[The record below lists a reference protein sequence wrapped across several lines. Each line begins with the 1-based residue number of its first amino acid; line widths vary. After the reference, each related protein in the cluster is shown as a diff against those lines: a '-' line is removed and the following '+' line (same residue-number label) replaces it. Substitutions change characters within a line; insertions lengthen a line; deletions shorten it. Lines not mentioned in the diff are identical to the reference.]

1 MNTEIIK
8 TWNYQNLKNWLKDPS
23 TQEGWDYDFKSNI
36 PDRRDNEGKKRLRQ
50 VFCSFANSKGGLIF
64 FGVSDN
70 KSINGLPYDQN
81 FQTKVNNIVSR
92 KILPPIDKWLLFH
105 TIQVSNKKKYVH
117 IVQVNESFYTDK
129 PHMTGCLVY
138 IRENGRCKPIE
149 NGLELRRI
157 FLLEDNFYPEYIK
170 PIQEILKKIKQSTD
184 AHLSLL
190 DTVIL
195 QKLRSYLVDKC
206 TDKAKMH
213 DFLPL
218 LNLFKKIEA
227 LLPKVKKSL
236 ETSITEGNKEYLNN
250 HRELGSSID
259 ELSDKLSQML

>member
-1 MNTEIIK
+1 LLEVVNWK
-8 TWNYQNLKNWLKDPS
+8 YLDLQNWLKNPS
-23 TQEGWDYDFKSNI
+23 IQEGWDYDFKLRI
-36 PDRRDNEGKKRLRQ
+36 PDSRDSRGKDRIRHI
-50 VFCSFANSKGGLIF
+50 FCSFANYKGGLIF
-64 FGVSDN
+64 FGISDD
-70 KSINGLPYDQN
+70 KLIIGLPYNYN
-81 FQTKVNNIVSR
+81 FQTKISDIVGR
-92 KILPPIDKWLLFH
+92 GIFPPIRNWSLFH
-105 TIQVSNKKKYVH
+105 TIRTFNKKKYVY

-170 PIQEILKKIKQSTD
+170 PVQEILKKIKQSTD

-195 QKLRSYLVDKC
+195 QKLRSYLESKC
-206 TDKAKMH
+206 TDEARMY

-227 LLPKVKKSL
+227 LLPIIRKSL
-236 ETSITEGNKEYLNN
+236 ETSITEGNREYLNN
-250 HRELGSSID
+250 HRELSNTVDEFLD
-259 ELSDKLSQML
+259 ELSRKL